1 MKNEFQILADI
12 LSEPN
17 ILKKVG
23 HNSKQ
28 SIVEAMCEQILQSE
42 PDNFEAN
49 KLLGE
54 ALLRQERYERALTY
68 LKAAFLWDVEDPNLV
83 HDIGYSYFK
92 CAIEKG
98 ADSSLDVCDEGAK
111 EYFANAAQFLKS
123 CVKDFPNDY
132 DIQFML
138 GYSYFR
144 LGDYD
149 QSEKYLNASL
159 NNIDITMYRDE
170 VVQLCRYK
178 VNHLSP
184 KI

>member
-17 ILKKVG
+17 ILKKIG

-28 SIVEAMCEQILQSE
+28 SIVEKMCEQILQSE
-42 PDNFEAN
+42 PRNFESN

-54 ALLRQERYERALTY
+54 ALLGRGDYERALEH
-68 LKAAFLWDVEDPNLV
+68 LNAAFMWEVEDPNLI
-83 HDIGYSYFK
+83 HDIGYSYYK
-92 CAIEKG
+92 CAIHMIS
-98 ADSSLDVCDEGAK
+98 DSSLDTCNTGAH
-111 EYFANAAQFLKS
+111 EYFTNAVKFLES
-123 CVKDFPNDY
+123 SAKDFPKDY

-144 LGDYD
+144 IGD
-149 QSEKYLNASL
+149 QEKSQLYLDTSL

-170 VVQLCRYK
+170 VVQLCSFK
-178 VNHLSP
+178 VKHSSP